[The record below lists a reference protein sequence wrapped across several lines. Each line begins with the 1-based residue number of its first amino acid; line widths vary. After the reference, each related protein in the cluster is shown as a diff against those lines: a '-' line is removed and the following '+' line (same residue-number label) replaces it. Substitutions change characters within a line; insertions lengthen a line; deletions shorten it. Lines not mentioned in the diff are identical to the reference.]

1 MKVAVIGSGIAGLAA
16 AHRLRLHAQV
26 TLFEAGTYF
35 GGHTNTVDVSL
46 PDAQGRTVTHGVDT
60 GFLVFNE
67 RTYPGLIAL
76 LQELDVPSARTDMSF
91 SVQAPHAGWFG
102 STLEWNGANL
112 ASVFAQKS
120 NLLRPQF
127 WLMLREVLR
136 FNQLCTRIAQS
147 GEDYAL
153 AQPLAD
159 FLQQHG
165 FSKNFRDWYFLPM
178 LGCIWS
184 CPTDQMLQFPV
195 ATMIRFCHNHG
206 LIQVNNRPQWW
217 TVAGGARQPRT
228 VRQLVGVWCCRDAR
242 RPGGG
247 GCWRAAR

>member
-26 TLFEAGTYF
+26 TLFEAGSYF

-46 PDAQGRTVTHGVDT
+46 PDAQGRIVTHGVDT

-120 NLLRPQF
+120 NLLRPRF

-136 FNQLCTRIAQS
+136 FNQLCTDRPRLCLGPAAGRFFVPAWLQPNLSRLVFSAHARLHLELPYRPDAAVPS
-147 GEDYAL
+147 GHHDSL
-153 AQPLAD
+153 
-159 FLQQHG
+159 
-165 FSKNFRDWYFLPM
+165 LP
-178 LGCIWS
+178 
-184 CPTDQMLQFPV
+184 
-195 ATMIRFCHNHG
+195 
-206 LIQVNNRPQWW
+206 
-217 TVAGGARQPRT
+217 QPRPDSGKQPPS
-228 VRQLVGVWCCRDAR
+228 VVDRGR
-242 RPGGG
+242 RCPPI
-247 GCWRAAR
+247 RPKNHRILR